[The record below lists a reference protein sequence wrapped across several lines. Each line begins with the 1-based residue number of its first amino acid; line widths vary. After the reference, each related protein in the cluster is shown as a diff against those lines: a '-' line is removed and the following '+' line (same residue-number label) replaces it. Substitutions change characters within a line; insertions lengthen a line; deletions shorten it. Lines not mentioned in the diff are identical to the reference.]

1 MGDRYLVCSPEINH
15 REASH
20 FCSQPTQIKTAI
32 KHMSKPVI
40 LCVDDEPD
48 ILNTLKM
55 QLKNEFKDDY
65 FYELAESG
73 DEALDLLEDFQEE
86 CQVIVVVSDWLMP
99 GIKGDELLIKVHQKY
114 PKIITVML
122 TGQADAAAVE
132 RVVKEADLYCCLYKP
147 WSSKELIEMTKSGLA
162 KL

>member
-1 MGDRYLVCSPEINH
+1 MN
-15 REASH
+15 
-20 FCSQPTQIKTAI
+20 
-32 KHMSKPVI
+32 KPVI

-48 ILNTLKM
+48 ILNTLKI

-73 DEALDLLEDFQEE
+73 NEALDLLEDFQEE
-86 CQVIVVVSDWLMP
+86 AQVIVVVSDWLMP

-114 PKIITVML
+114 PKIVKVML
-122 TGQADAAAVE
+122 TGQADAAVLQRA
-132 RVVKEADLYCCLYKP
+132 VKEADLYCCLYKP
-147 WSSKELIEMTKSGLA
+147 WKTKDLIETIKSGLA

>member
-1 MGDRYLVCSPEINH
+1 MN
-15 REASH
+15 
-20 FCSQPTQIKTAI
+20 
-32 KHMSKPVI
+32 KPVI

-55 QLKNEFKDDY
+55 QLKNEFKNDY

-73 DEALDLLEDFQEE
+73 DEALDLLKDFQEE
-86 CQVIVVVSDWLMP
+86 VQVIVVISDWLMP

-114 PKIITVML
+114 PKIIKVML
-122 TGQADAAAVE
+122 TGQADAAALQ
-132 RVVKEADLYCCLYKP
+132 RAIQEADLYCCLYKP
-147 WSSKELIEMTKSGLA
+147 WKSTELIETIKSGLA

>member
-1 MGDRYLVCSPEINH
+1 MN
-15 REASH
+15 
-20 FCSQPTQIKTAI
+20 
-32 KHMSKPVI
+32 KPVI

-55 QLKNEFKDDY
+55 QLKNEFKNDY

-73 DEALDLLEDFQEE
+73 DEALDLLKDFQEE
-86 CQVIVVVSDWLMP
+86 VQVIVVISDWLMP

-114 PKIITVML
+114 PKIIKVML
-122 TGQADAAAVE
+122 TGQADAAALQRAVQ
-132 RVVKEADLYCCLYKP
+132 EADLYCCLYKP
-147 WSSKELIEMTKSGLA
+147 WKGKELIETIKSGLA

>member
-1 MGDRYLVCSPEINH
+1 MN
-15 REASH
+15 
-20 FCSQPTQIKTAI
+20 
-32 KHMSKPVI
+32 KPVI

-55 QLKNEFKDDY
+55 QLKNEFKNDY

-73 DEALDLLEDFQEE
+73 DEALDLLKDFQEE
-86 CQVIVVVSDWLMP
+86 VQVIVVISDWLMP

-114 PKIITVML
+114 PKIIKVML
-122 TGQADAAAVE
+122 TGQADAAAVQ
-132 RVVKEADLYCCLYKP
+132 RAVKEADLYCCLYKP
-147 WSSKELIEMTKSGLA
+147 WKSKDLIETIKSGLA

>member
-1 MGDRYLVCSPEINH
+1 MN
-15 REASH
+15 
-20 FCSQPTQIKTAI
+20 
-32 KHMSKPVI
+32 KPVI

-55 QLKNEFKDDY
+55 QLKKEFKNDY

-73 DEALDLLEDFQEE
+73 DEALDLLEDFQEKV
-86 CQVIVVVSDWLMP
+86 QVIVVVSDWLMP

-114 PKIITVML
+114 PKIIKVML
-122 TGQADAAAVE
+122 TGQADAAAVQRAVE
-132 RVVKEADLYCCLYKP
+132 EADLYCCLYKP
-147 WSSKELIEMTKSGLA
+147 WQSKDLIETIKSGLA

>member
-1 MGDRYLVCSPEINH
+1 MN
-15 REASH
+15 
-20 FCSQPTQIKTAI
+20 
-32 KHMSKPVI
+32 KPII

-55 QLKNEFKDDY
+55 QLKNEFKNDY

-73 DEALDLLEDFQEE
+73 DEALDLLEDFQEKA
-86 CQVIVVVSDWLMP
+86 QVIVIVSDWLMP

-114 PKIITVML
+114 PTIIKVML
-122 TGQADAAAVE
+122 TGQADAAAVQRAVE
-132 RVVKEADLYCCLYKP
+132 EADLYCCLYKP
-147 WSSKELIEMTKSGLA
+147 WQSKDLIETIKSGLA

>member
-1 MGDRYLVCSPEINH
+1 MN
-15 REASH
+15 
-20 FCSQPTQIKTAI
+20 
-32 KHMSKPVI
+32 KPII

-55 QLKNEFKDDY
+55 QLKKEFKNDY

-73 DEALDLLEDFQEE
+73 DEALDLLEEFQEE
-86 CQVIVVVSDWLMP
+86 SQVIVVVSDWLMP

-114 PKIITVML
+114 PKIIKVML
-122 TGQADAAAVE
+122 TGQAEAAAVQ
-132 RVVKEADLYCCLYKP
+132 RAVKEADLYCCLYKP
-147 WSSKELIEMTKSGLA
+147 WQSKELIETIKSGLA

>member
-1 MGDRYLVCSPEINH
+1 MN
-15 REASH
+15 
-20 FCSQPTQIKTAI
+20 
-32 KHMSKPVI
+32 KPVI

-55 QLKNEFKDDY
+55 QLKNEFKNDY

-73 DEALDLLEDFQEE
+73 DEALDLLKDFQEE
-86 CQVIVVVSDWLMP
+86 VQVIVVISDWLMP

-114 PKIITVML
+114 PKIIKVML
-122 TGQADAAAVE
+122 TGQADAAALQRAVQ
-132 RVVKEADLYCCLYKP
+132 EADLYCCLYKP
-147 WSSKELIEMTKSGLA
+147 WNSKELIETIKSGLA

>member
-1 MGDRYLVCSPEINH
+1 MN
-15 REASH
+15 
-20 FCSQPTQIKTAI
+20 
-32 KHMSKPVI
+32 KPVI

-48 ILNTLKM
+48 ILNTLKI

-86 CQVIVVVSDWLMP
+86 AQVIVVVSDWLMP
-99 GIKGDELLIKVHQKY
+99 GIKGDELLIKFHQKY
-114 PKIITVML
+114 PKIVKVML
-122 TGQADAAAVE
+122 TGQADAAALQ
-132 RVVKEADLYCCLYKP
+132 RAVKEADLYCCLYKP
-147 WSSKELIEMTKSGLA
+147 WKTKDLIETIKSGLA

>member
-1 MGDRYLVCSPEINH
+1 MN
-15 REASH
+15 
-20 FCSQPTQIKTAI
+20 
-32 KHMSKPVI
+32 KPVI

-55 QLKNEFKDDY
+55 QLKNEFKNDY

-73 DEALDLLEDFQEE
+73 DEALDLLEDFPEE
-86 CQVIVVVSDWLMP
+86 AQVIVVVSDWLMP

-114 PKIITVML
+114 PKIIKVML
-122 TGQADAAAVE
+122 TRQADAAALQRAVE
-132 RVVKEADLYCCLYKP
+132 EADLYCCLYKP
-147 WSSKELIEMTKSGLA
+147 WQSKDLINIIKSGLA

>member
-1 MGDRYLVCSPEINH
+1 MN
-15 REASH
+15 
-20 FCSQPTQIKTAI
+20 
-32 KHMSKPVI
+32 KPVI

-73 DEALDLLEDFQEE
+73 DEALDLLEDFEE
-86 CQVIVVVSDWLMP
+86 AAQVIVVISDWLMP

-122 TGQADAAAVE
+122 TGQADADAVE
-132 RVVKEADLYCCLYKP
+132 RAVKEADLYCCLYKP
-147 WSSKELIEMTKSGLA
+147 WKTKDLIETIRSGVA

>member
-1 MGDRYLVCSPEINH
+1 MD
-15 REASH
+15 
-20 FCSQPTQIKTAI
+20 
-32 KHMSKPVI
+32 KPII

-55 QLKNEFKDDY
+55 QLKKEFKNDY

-73 DEALDLLEDFQEE
+73 DEALDLLEEFQEKA
-86 CQVIVVVSDWLMP
+86 QVIVVVSDWLMP

-114 PKIITVML
+114 PKIIKVML
-122 TGQADAAAVE
+122 TGQADAGAVQRALE
-132 RVVKEADLYCCLYKP
+132 EADLYCCLYKP
-147 WSSKELIEMTKSGLA
+147 WQSKDLIEIIKSGLA